1 MLSFLKFGA
10 NFDKKNKE
18 LFPLERVIKD
28 STIFKASPYHKLTQ
42 EQLAAKDLII
52 QKIESTL
59 TQNQVGQLILVNG

>member
-1 MLSFLKFGA
+1 MAQTST
-10 NFDKKNKE
+10 KNKE

-28 STIFKASPYHKLTQ
+28 SAIFKASPYHKLTQ